1 MESLR
6 SAGSPAEQL
15 LEVMTFRRADGR
27 EIALGELPLAATL
40 SGAETVRAEE
50 IVLSVPDG
58 RSVTTLVNATP
69 IHGEDGA
76 VVSMVV
82 TLQDLAPL
90 QELERM
96 RAEFLGLVS
105 HELRAPLTSIKGSTA
120 AVLGAGRVFGAVE
133 MREFFRI
140 IDGQADH
147 MIGLVADLLDAGRID
162 AGTLSVAPEPTEVAV
177 LVDQAR
183 NTFLSGGARHTVLID
198 LPPGLAPVMADR
210 QQLLADIQAHKVD
223 TVVVYKVDRLT
234 RSLADFAKIVE
245 VFDAH
250 EVSFVSV
257 TQQFNTTTSMGR
269 LTLNMLLMGPPDP
282 A

>member
-90 QELERM
+90 H
-96 RAEFLGLVS
+96 G
-105 HELRAPLTSIKGSTA
+105 K
-120 AVLGAGRVFGAVE
+120 
-133 MREFFRI
+133 
-140 IDGQADH
+140 
-147 MIGLVADLLDAGRID
+147 
-162 AGTLSVAPEPTEVAV
+162 
-177 LVDQAR
+177 
-183 NTFLSGGARHTVLID
+183 
-198 LPPGLAPVMADR
+198 
-210 QQLLADIQAHKVD
+210 
-223 TVVVYKVDRLT
+223 
-234 RSLADFAKIVE
+234 RSC
-245 VFDAH
+245 
-250 EVSFVSV
+250 
-257 TQQFNTTTSMGR
+257 Q
-269 LTLNMLLMGPPDP
+269 
-282 A
+282 